1 MGIGSTT
8 GPPNRC
14 NMPRVP
20 SRSLFLALP
29 LLLNTWTCSAQ
40 DYAEQPTALLVDGR
54 LTDGT
59 NKLVGAEVVVFK
71 GNEEVVTIKADK
83 GGRFGVKLDIGED
96 YALEFRHTG
105 FVAKRIA
112 IDTRMPKP
120 KPGQEFEL
128 APIDMTISLL
138 EKSRYEG
145 APTDDLDFPFAL
157 IKFNK
162 RTLAFEEDVEYTMG
176 MQRTNGA
183 LLLMAAR
190 SEKR

>member
-1 MGIGSTT
+1 MVT
-8 GPPNRC
+8 
-14 NMPRVP
+14 VK
-20 SRSLFLALP
+20 
-29 LLLNTWTCSAQ
+29 
-40 DYAEQPTALLVDGR
+40 
-54 LTDGT
+54 T
-59 NKLVGAEVVVFK
+59 NKS
-71 GNEEVVTIKADK
+71 
-83 GGRFGVKLDIGED
+83 GRFGVKLDTGED
-96 YALEFRHTG
+96 YAMEFRQEG

-128 APIDMTISLL
+128 VPLDITISLL
-138 EKSRYEG
+138 EKERYDG

-162 RTLAFEEDVEYTMG
+162 KTLAFEQDAEYTMG

>member
-1 MGIGSTT
+1 MQ
-8 GPPNRC
+8 RLL
-14 NMPRVP
+14 
-20 SRSLFLALP
+20 SRLALMSTP
-29 LLLNTWTCSAQ
+29 LLGLLTPLVAQ
-40 DYAEQPTALLVDGR
+40 DYAASMEPMLVDGR
-54 LTDGT
+54 ITDGEK
-59 NKLVGAEVVVFK
+59 KLAGAEVLLYK
-71 GNEEVVTIKADK
+71 GNEMVATVQTDK
-83 GGRFGVKLDIGED
+83 GGRFGVKLDLNMD
-96 YALEFRHTG
+96 YAMEFRHEG

-128 APIDMTISLL
+128 VPLDITISLL
-138 EKSRYEG
+138 EKKRYNG

-162 RTLAFEEDVEYTMG
+162 RTFTFEQDVEYTMG

>member
-1 MGIGSTT
+1 
-8 GPPNRC
+8 
-14 NMPRVP
+14 MPRVL
-20 SRSLFLALP
+20 SRLVIAALP
-29 LLLNTWTCSAQ
+29 MAFMCAVCHGQ
-40 DYAEQPTALLVDGR
+40 DYAAQPIPLLVDGQI
-54 LTDGT
+54 TDGEK
-59 NKLVGAEVVVFK
+59 KLVGAEVVVFK
-71 GNEEVVTIKADK
+71 GNELMVTVKTNK
-83 GGRFGVKLDIGED
+83 GGRFGVKLDTGQD
-96 YALEFRHTG
+96 YAMEFRHDG

-128 APIDMTISLL
+128 VPLDITISLL
-138 EKSRYEG
+138 EKERYDG

-162 RTLAFEEDVEYTMG
+162 KTLAFEQDAEYTMG

>member
-1 MGIGSTT
+1 MAFSRAAFAMLLAGCTT
-8 GPPNRC
+8 VICR
-14 NMPRVP
+14 
-20 SRSLFLALP
+20 
-29 LLLNTWTCSAQ
+29 AQ
-40 DYAEQPTALLVDGR
+40 DYATPMEPMLVDGR
-54 LTDGT
+54 ITDGE
-59 NKLVGAEVVVFK
+59 NKLVGAEAIVFK
-71 GNEEVVTIKADK
+71 GNEQVQAVKTDK
-83 GGRFGVKLDIGED
+83 GGRFKVTVEMNENYGI
-96 YALEFRHTG
+96 EFRHDG

-112 IDTRMPKP
+112 LDTHMPKP

-128 APIDMTISLL
+128 VPLDITISLL
-138 EKSRYEG
+138 EKSRYDG

-162 RTLAFEEDVEYTMG
+162 RTLTFEQDAEYTMG